1 MNCGRYTSLAK
12 NDILCGRGSGPN
24 EHIGNVEFRKL
35 VLTRKVEYNNA
46 NTSRAT
52 KGKIANDII
61 NTARS
66 KGGRFLRKLNVEQM
80 KEAGCYKRG
89 MAVYELADE
98 VTILEKTKQ
107 TLRQNN
113 PNKSVFAAA
122 KEEVAE
128 IYEVMMG
135 ALPESTPAVNEE
147 NQETSSGVVSWNPIP
162 HAAAVGTELKDV
174 SMKGMELTACII
186 KLLTKALSDKSLSNT
201 TTSSLSASHA
211 TNFTDIDST
220 ITSGSR
226 ASDRTML
233 SMTTAELYDMG
244 KDMSFLDS
252 TNGTTTSAHVIS
264 AILKEYEDT
273 LYQEQSASNTHIHA
287 INQSHMQNIPEGLP
301 MAPSFAMQHRTS
313 LDLPH
318 HDMLPCTNDH
328 VYPEHT
334 LSQGSAMTVE
344 TLLRRMSS
352 EDKQTLLSQ
361 FHQLQQHQIETK
373 PPSVECHPM
382 QSSHQMNQDTS
393 VESKE
398 ENAHFLY
405 PTNISSDKSM
415 KSSIST
421 VGPADCLNESLLNM
435 SVNSTNL
442 SIADNNFNTSAR
454 SMERSIDSNMPS
466 VLSMLETPLDDS

>member
-24 EHIGNVEFRKL
+24 EHVGNVEFRKL

-46 NTSRAT
+46 NTSRDT

-61 NTARS
+61 NTVRS

-135 ALPESTPAVNEE
+135 ALPESTPAGNEE
-147 NQETSSGVVSWNPIP
+147 NQETSSGVSWNPIP

-220 ITSGSR
+220 ITSCSR

-244 KDMSFLDS
+244 NDMSFLDS

-273 LYQEQSASNTHIHA
+273 LYQEYSASNSHVHA
-287 INQSHMQNIPEGLP
+287 MDHCQSHMQNIPEGSTVS
-301 MAPSFAMQHRTS
+301 PSLETQQQTAEE
-313 LDLPH
+313 LPH
-318 HDMLPCTNDH
+318 HGIPPSTNDQ
-328 VYPEHT
+328 
-334 LSQGSAMTVE
+334 SQGSAMTVE

-373 PPSVECHPM
+373 PSSVECHPI

-398 ENAHFLY
+398 ENEQLLY
-405 PTNISSDKSM
+405 PTNISSSDRSM

-421 VGPADCLNESLLNM
+421 VGPADCLNESLLHM